1 MNEIN
6 MIFVFSRESR
16 KEFQA
21 IFLFSIFTFNTK
33 VFEG

>member
-6 MIFVFSRESR
+6 IFVFRRESR